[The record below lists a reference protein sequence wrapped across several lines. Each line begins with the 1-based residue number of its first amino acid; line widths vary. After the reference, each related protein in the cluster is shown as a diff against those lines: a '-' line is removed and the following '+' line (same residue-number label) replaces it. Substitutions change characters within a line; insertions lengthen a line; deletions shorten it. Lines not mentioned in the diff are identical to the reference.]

1 MFSHIN
7 SNDHVKGYL
16 QHMIAQKAI
25 GNSLLFAGSE
35 TAQMGLFA
43 EALAKY
49 LLEGEVHHHPD
60 YHVYR
65 PEGKIGM
72 HSIHSMRKFSE
83 EVYIAPFQAKWKLFV
98 IYDAD
103 RMLSYSA
110 NALLKTF
117 EEPAK
122 DSFIILITHAP
133 QLLLP
138 TVLSR
143 CRTVRFHGEEVK
155 KNEKNELLLG
165 YLSRGKFNHYAEL
178 MEAAKQ
184 LSEVVETARKEEEA
198 VLREEMERIGYK
210 DLNAVQ
216 KEALEKE
223 LEGALAMR
231 LTHQA
236 ENLFGDILA
245 WFRDIELLQVGGR
258 RELLMHDSGPSGDGM
273 PLDAVQKAIREARLA
288 LERSTSLSMVLERLF
303 LQLNFL

>member
-1 MFSHIN
+1 MFAHITG
-7 SNDHVKGYL
+7 NDHVKAYL
-16 QHMIAQKAI
+16 KNMIDKQAI
-25 GNSLLFAGSE
+25 GNSLLFSGPE
-35 TAQMGLFA
+35 NAQMHLFA

-49 LLEGEVHHHPD
+49 LLGGEIAHHPD

-83 EVYIAPFQAKWKLFV
+83 EVYIAPFQAKWKVFV

-122 DSFIILITHAP
+122 DSFIILVTHSP

-143 CRTVRFHGEEVK
+143 CRAVRFHGEIE
-155 KNEKNELLLG
+155 EKRANNELLLG
-165 YLSRGKFNHYAEL
+165 YLSRGKFATYTEL

-198 VLREEMERIGYK
+198 VLREDMERIGYK

-231 LTHQA
+231 LAQQA
-236 ENLFGDILA
+236 ESLFGDVLA
-245 WFRDIELLQVGGR
+245 WFRDLELLQVGGR
-258 RELLMHDSGPSGDGM
+258 RELLMHAHVQGEGL
-273 PLDAVQKAIREARLA
+273 PLESVQKAIREATLS
-288 LERSTSLSMVLERLF
+288 LERSTSLTMVLERLF

>member
-1 MFSHIN
+1 MFSHI
-7 SNDHVKGYL
+7 SGNDHVKGYL
-16 QHMIAQKAI
+16 EHMLRQEAI
-25 GNSLLFAGSE
+25 GNSLLFAGPDSG
-35 TAQMGLFA
+35 QMLQFA
-43 EALAKY
+43 EALAGH
-49 LLEGEVHHHPD
+49 LLAGKIEHHPD

-83 EVYIAPFQAKWKLFV
+83 EVYMAPFQSKWKVFIIV
-98 IYDAD
+98 DAD

-117 EEPAK
+117 EEPSL
-122 DSFIILITHAP
+122 DSFIILISSSP

-143 CRTVRFHGEEVK
+143 CRTVRFHGEAIQASEP
-155 KNEKNELLLG
+155 NELLVG
-165 YLSRGKFNHYAEL
+165 YLTRGKFSTYSEL
-178 MEAAKQ
+178 LDAAKQ
-184 LSEVVETARKEEEA
+184 LSEVVETSKKEEEA
-198 VLREEMERIGYK
+198 ILREEMERIGYK

-231 LTHQA
+231 LSQQA
-236 ENLFGDILA
+236 DLLFGDILS
-245 WFRDIELLQVGGR
+245 WFRDIELVQAGGNR
-258 RELLMHDSGPSGDGM
+258 DFLVHKNVCGTAVS
-273 PLDAVQKAIREARLA
+273 LDVVQKAIKDAHLA
-288 LERSTSLSMVLERLF
+288 LERSTSMHMVLERLF